1 MDPLRNK
8 LDTLRQNVTINKN
21 ILEVRNYHKEMQL
34 TLPHKTLQKSL
45 IKQPNRNANQLESVW
60 AKSDRKN
67 WNSICLQEVA
77 VARCRLKV

>member
-21 ILEVRNYHKEMQL
+21 ILEVRNYHREMQL

-45 IKQPNRNANQLESVW
+45 IK
-60 AKSDRKN
+60 
-67 WNSICLQEVA
+67 
-77 VARCRLKV
+77 